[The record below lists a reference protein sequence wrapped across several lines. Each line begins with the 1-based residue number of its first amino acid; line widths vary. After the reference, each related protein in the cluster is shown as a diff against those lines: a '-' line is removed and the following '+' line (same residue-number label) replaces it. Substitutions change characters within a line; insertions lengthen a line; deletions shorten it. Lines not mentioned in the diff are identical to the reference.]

1 MRFEDMKDIPLTCP
15 HILIDNAKKFP
26 PTKAAIREKDYGIWQ
41 SYSWQD
47 YLNQARDFAL
57 GLAALG
63 FKKDDKMAII
73 GDNRPQLYWGLAGC
87 QCLGGVPVPL
97 YQDAIH
103 KELHYIVDHSE
114 CRCALAEDQE
124 QTDKLMHL
132 KDEIPRLE
140 YVIYDDP
147 RGLQKY
153 KYDWLI
159 AFTRVQEMGRKFGKE
174 NPDYFMNAVN
184 GVKPDDLSII
194 CYTSGT
200 TGNPKGV
207 ILTHRMI
214 VDAARG
220 FLQWDNL
227 NENEEI
233 MAYLP
238 MAWIGDH
245 IFSYG
250 DALCSG
256 FTVNCPESTATTMH
270 DQKEIG
276 PTYIFAPPRIWE
288 NILTQVM
295 IKIEDSAWI
304 KQKAFHYFMKVANR
318 VEKRRIANEPVPL
331 IDKILY
337 TIGDFIIYAPLVDN
351 LGLRNIKVAYTAG
364 EAIGPEIFEF
374 FRSLG
379 VNLKQLYGMTES
391 SAYISM
397 QKDGDIDSETVGPPA
412 PGVEV
417 KIAETGEV
425 LYKSPGN
432 FLGYYKN
439 KKATAETLEDG
450 WLHSGDAGYMTER
463 GHLKIIDR
471 AKDVSKLN
479 DGTMFAPKYIENKLK
494 FSPYIKESVAHG
506 MDRDFVAVFIDID
519 YGAVAN
525 WAERRHIAF
534 TSYTDLAQKPPV
546 YEFIKNEIHK
556 VNKSLSEDPKL
567 KNSQIKRYLLFHKE
581 LNPDDGEITRTRKV
595 RRKFIAEKYGNL
607 IEALYTPG
615 QDNVDVEA
623 TFTYED
629 GRTTT
634 MTANLKVRDA
644 ETF

>member
-1 MRFEDMKDIPLTCP
+1 MTDLPMTFP
-15 HILIDNAKKFP
+15 HILMDNAKKFP
-26 PTKAAIREKDYGIWQ
+26 PTKAAIREKDFGIWQ

-47 YLNQARDFAL
+47 YLDQVRDFAL
-57 GLAALG
+57 GLASLG
-63 FKKDDKMAII
+63 FKREDKMAII

-103 KELHYIVDHSE
+103 KELYYIVDHSE
-114 CRCALAEDQE
+114 CRFALAEDQE

-132 KDEIPRLE
+132 KDEIPRME
-140 YVIYDDP
+140 YIIYDDP
-147 RGLQKY
+147 RGLQNY
-153 KYDWLI
+153 KKDWLI
-159 AFTRVQEMGRKFGKE
+159 AFTDVQEMGRRFGKE
-174 NPDYFMNAVN
+174 NPDYFMDSVN
-184 GVKPDDLSII
+184 QIKPDDMSII
-194 CYTSGT
+194 GYTSGT

-207 ILTHRMI
+207 MITHRMI
-214 VDAARG
+214 ADCSRG

-227 NENEEI
+227 DDKENV

-250 DALCSG
+250 QAFCSG
-256 FTVNCPESTATTMH
+256 FTVNCPESTETVVQ

-288 NILTQVM
+288 NILTQIL
-295 IKIEDSAWI
+295 IKIEDAAWI
-304 KQKAFHYFMKVANR
+304 KRKGFDYFMKVANR
-318 VEKRRIANEPVPL
+318 VEKKRIANEQVPVGDSL
-331 IDKILY
+331 LY
-337 TIGDFIIYAPLVDN
+337 QIGRFLYFGPLVDN
-351 LGLRNIKVAYTAG
+351 LGMSRIKVAYTAG

-374 FRSLG
+374 YRSLG
-379 VNLKQLYGMTES
+379 INLKQLYGMTES
-391 SAYISM
+391 CAYVSM
-397 QKDGDIDSETVGPPA
+397 QKDGEIDSESVGPPA
-412 PGVEV
+412 PGVEI
-417 KIAETGEV
+417 KISDKGEV

-432 FLGYYKN
+432 FLGYFKN
-439 KKATAETLEDG
+439 PEATAETVKDG
-450 WLHSGDAGYMTER
+450 WLLSGDAGYMTEQ

-494 FSPYIKESVAHG
+494 FSPYIKEAVAHG
-506 MDRDFVAVFIDID
+506 MEKDFVAVFIDID
-519 YGAVAN
+519 YGSVAN

-534 TSYTDLAQKPPV
+534 TSYTDLAQKPPI
-546 YEFIKNEIHK
+546 YDLIREAILK
-556 VNKSLSEDPKL
+556 VNRSLSEDPRL

-607 IEALYTPG
+607 IDALYDP
-615 QDNVDVEA
+615 DKDSIDMEA

-634 MTANLKVRDA
+634 MRANLKVRDV
-644 ETF
+644 ETY

>member
-1 MRFEDMKDIPLTCP
+1 ME
-15 HILIDNAKKFP
+15 NAKRFP

-47 YLNQARDFAL
+47 YLEQVKDFAL

-63 FKKDDKMAII
+63 FKRDDRMAII
-73 GDNRPQLYWGLAGC
+73 GDNRPQLYWGLAAV
-87 QCLGGVPVPL
+87 QCLGGIPVPL

-103 KELHYIVDHSE
+103 KELHFIMDHSE
-114 CRCALAEDQE
+114 CRFALAEDQE

-132 KDEIPRLE
+132 KEEIPRID
-140 YVIYDDP
+140 YIIYDDP
-147 RGLQKY
+147 RGLQNY
-153 KYDWLI
+153 KEDWLI
-159 AFTRVQEMGRKFGKE
+159 AFTDVQEMGRKFGKE
-174 NPDYFMNAVN
+174 HPDYFMEEVN
-184 GVKPDDLSII
+184 KCTPDSLSLMA
-194 CYTSGT
+194 YTSGT

-207 ILTHRMI
+207 MLTHRKL
-214 VDAARG
+214 ASASRG
-220 FLQWDNL
+220 FIEWDNL
-227 NENEEI
+227 GPKEEI

-250 DALCSG
+250 EALCAG
-256 FTVNCPESTATTMH
+256 FTVNCPESTATTVH
-270 DQKEIG
+270 DQREIG

-288 NILTQVM
+288 NVLTQIM

-304 KQKAFHYFMKVANR
+304 KQKAFHYFMDLATQVKKKEDR
-318 VEKRRIANEPVPL
+318 HDPVSL
-331 IDKILY
+331 AEKILY
-337 TIGDFIIYAPLVDN
+337 QIGRFLIYAPLVDN
-351 LGLRNIKVAYTAG
+351 LGMSRIKVAYTAG

-374 FRSLG
+374 YRALG
-379 VNLKQLYGMTES
+379 INLKQLYGMTES
-391 SAYISM
+391 SAYVSM
-397 QKDGDIDSETVGPPA
+397 QKDGDIDPESVGPPA
-412 PGVEV
+412 PGVEI
-417 KIAETGEV
+417 KISERGEV

-439 KKATAETLEDG
+439 DEATEETLEEG

-471 AKDVSKLN
+471 AKDVSHLN

-494 FSPYIKESVAHG
+494 FSPYIKEAVAHG
-506 MDRDFVAVFIDID
+506 MGRDFVAAFIDID

-534 TSYTDLAQKPPV
+534 TSYTDLAQKPQV
-546 YEFIKNEIHK
+546 YDLIYEAILK
-556 VNKSLSEDPKL
+556 VNQSLSEDKKL
-567 KNSQIKRYLLFHKE
+567 KGSQIKRYLLLHKE

-595 RRKFIAEKYGNL
+595 RRKFIAEKYGTL
-607 IEALYTPG
+607 IEALYTG
-615 QDNVDVEA
+615 KEDVDVQA

-634 MTANLKVRDA
+634 MRANLKIRDA

>member
-1 MRFEDMKDIPLTCP
+1 MSDTALTFP
-15 HILIDNAKKFP
+15 HILLENAQKFP
-26 PTKAAIREKDYGIWQ
+26 ASKIAMREKEYGIWQ

-47 YLNQARDFAL
+47 SLDQVRDFAL

-63 FKKDDKMAII
+63 FKKEDKMAII
-73 GDNRPQLYWGLAGC
+73 GDNRPHLYWGMAAC

-103 KELHYIVDHSE
+103 KELQFIVDHSE
-114 CRCALAEDQE
+114 CRFALAEDQE

-132 KDEIPRLE
+132 KEEIPRIE
-140 YVIYDDP
+140 YIIYNDP
-147 RGLQKY
+147 RGLRNY
-153 KYDWLI
+153 KHDWLI
-159 AFTRVQEMGRKFGKE
+159 AYEDVQEMGRKFGQE

-184 GVKPDDLSII
+184 GVKPDDMSLIA
-194 CYTSGT
+194 YTSGT

-207 ILTHRMI
+207 MITHRMI
-214 VDAARG
+214 ADCSRG
-220 FLQWDNL
+220 FLEWDNL
-227 NENEEI
+227 DETENI

-250 DALCSG
+250 QALTAG
-256 FTVNCPESTATTMH
+256 FTVNCPESTATTFH
-270 DQKEIG
+270 DQREIG
-276 PTYIFAPPRIWE
+276 PTHVFAVPRIWE
-288 NILTQVM
+288 NILTQIM

-318 VEKRRIANEPVPL
+318 VEKRRIVNEPVPFA
-331 IDKILY
+331 DQILY
-337 TIGDFIIYAPLVDN
+337 AIGRMIVYGPLLDN
-351 LGLRNIKVAYTAG
+351 LGMSNVKVAYTAG

-374 FRSLG
+374 YRSLG

-391 SAYISM
+391 CAYVSM
-397 QKDGDIDSETVGPPA
+397 QKDGDIDSESVGPPA
-412 PGVEV
+412 PGVEI
-417 KIAETGEV
+417 KISDSGEV
-425 LYKSPGN
+425 MYKSPGN
-432 FLGYYKN
+432 FTGYYKN
-439 KKATAETLEDG
+439 PEGTAETMVDG
-450 WLHSGDAGYMTER
+450 WLLSGDAGYMTER

-506 MDRDFVAVFIDID
+506 MNQDFVAVFIDID

-525 WAERRHIAF
+525 WAERRHIGF
-534 TSYTDLAQKPPV
+534 TSYTDLAQKS
-546 YEFIKNEIHK
+546 EIYDLIYDEIER
-556 VNKSLSEDPKL
+556 VNKSLSLDEKL
-567 KNSQIKRYLLFHKE
+567 KNSQIKRYLLLHKE

-595 RRKFIAEKYGNL
+595 RRRFIAEKYETL
-607 IEALYTPG
+607 IEALYAG
-615 QDNVDVEA
+615 KENVDVEA
-623 TFTYED
+623 KITYED
-629 GRTTT
+629 GRTAT
-634 MTANLKVRDA
+634 MKANLKIRDV

>member
-1 MRFEDMKDIPLTCP
+1 MVESADTFPK
-15 HILIDNAKKFP
+15 ILLQNAQKYGNNKI
-26 PTKAAIREKDYGIWQ
+26 AIREKDFGIWQ

-47 YLNQARDFAL
+47 YLDQVRDFAL
-57 GLAALG
+57 GLVTLG
-63 FKKDDKMAII
+63 FNKGDKMSII
-73 GDNRPQLYWGLAGC
+73 GDNRPQLYWGLAAC
-87 QCLGGVPVPL
+87 QCLGGIPVPL

-114 CRCALAEDQE
+114 CKFALAEDQE

-132 KDEIPRLE
+132 KEEIPRLE

-147 RGLQKY
+147 RGLHNY
-153 KYDWLI
+153 KRDWLI
-159 AFTRVQEMGRKFGKE
+159 SFIDVQKRGRKLGEEK
-174 NPDYFMNAVN
+174 PDFFMKMVN
-184 GVKPDDLSII
+184 EVKPDDLSII
-194 CYTSGT
+194 SYTSGT

-207 ILTHRMI
+207 MLTHRKI
-214 VDAARG
+214 AECSRG
-220 FLQWDNL
+220 FLKWDNL
-227 NENEEI
+227 DDNENI

-250 DALCSG
+250 QALAAG
-256 FTVNCPESTATTMH
+256 FCINCPESTATVVH

-276 PTYIFAPPRIWE
+276 PTHIFAPPRIWE
-288 NILTQVM
+288 NILTQIM
-295 IKIEDSAWI
+295 IKMEDAAWI
-304 KQKAFHYFMKVANR
+304 KRKMFHFFMNVAGR
-318 VEKRRIANEPVPL
+318 VEKKRILNESVPL
-331 IDKILY
+331 VDKILY
-337 TIGDFIIYAPLVDN
+337 NIGNFTIYAPLVDN
-351 LGLRNIKVAYTAG
+351 LGMSKIKVAYTAG

-374 FRSLG
+374 YRSLG
-379 VNLKQLYGMTES
+379 INLKQLYGMTES
-391 SAYISM
+391 CAYISM
-397 QKDGDIDSETVGPPA
+397 QKDGDIDSETVGPPVY
-412 PGVEV
+412 GVEI
-417 KIAETGEV
+417 KISDQGEV

-432 FLGYYKN
+432 FVGYFKN
-439 KKATAETLEDG
+439 PEATAETLEDG
-450 WLHSGDAGYMTER
+450 WLHSGDAGYLTER

-506 MDRDFVAVFIDID
+506 MNKDYVAVFIDID

-534 TSYTDLAQKPPV
+534 TSYTDLAQKP
-546 YEFIKNEIHK
+546 EIYDLIYDAILR
-556 VNKSLSEDPKL
+556 VNKSLSEDAKL
-567 KNSQIKRYLLFHKE
+567 KNSQIKRYLLLHKE

-595 RRKFIAEKYGNL
+595 RRMFVAEKYGNL
-607 IEALYTPG
+607 IEALYSDRDT
-615 QDNVDVEA
+615 VAVEA
-623 TFTYED
+623 TITYED

-634 MTANLKVRDA
+634 MKANLKIRDV

>member
-1 MRFEDMKDIPLTCP
+1 MTDLPMTGP

-26 PTKAAIREKDYGIWQ
+26 PTKAAMREKDYGIWQ

-47 YLNQARDFAL
+47 YLDQVKDFAL
-57 GLAALG
+57 GLASLG
-63 FKKDDKMAII
+63 FKREDKMAII
-73 GDNRPQLYWGLAGC
+73 GDNRPQLYWGLAAC
-87 QCLGGVPVPL
+87 QSLGGVPVPL

-103 KELHYIVDHSE
+103 KELHYIVNHSE
-114 CRCALAEDQE
+114 CRFALAEDQE

-132 KDEIPRLE
+132 KDETPRLE
-140 YVIYDDP
+140 YIIYDDP
-147 RGLQKY
+147 RGLQNY
-153 KYDWLI
+153 KKDWLI
-159 AFTRVQEMGRKFGKE
+159 AFTDVQEMGRRFGKE
-174 NPDYFMNAVN
+174 NPDYFMDSVN
-184 GVKPDDLSII
+184 QIKPDDMSII
-194 CYTSGT
+194 GYTSGT

-207 ILTHRMI
+207 MITHRMI
-214 VDAARG
+214 ADCSRG
-220 FLQWDNL
+220 FLEWDNL
-227 NENEEI
+227 NETEEV

-250 DALCSG
+250 QALCSG
-256 FTVNCPESTATTMH
+256 FTVNCPESTTTVVQ

-276 PTYIFAPPRIWE
+276 PTHIFAPPRIWE
-288 NILTQVM
+288 NILTQIM

-304 KQKAFHYFMKVANR
+304 KRKGFDYFMKVANR
-318 VEKRRIANEPVPL
+318 VEKKRIANEQVPTG
-331 IDKILY
+331 DGILY
-337 TIGDFIIYAPLVDN
+337 QIGRFLYFGPLVDN
-351 LGLRNIKVAYTAG
+351 LGMSKLKVAYTAG

-374 FRSLG
+374 YRSLG
-379 VNLKQLYGMTES
+379 INLKQLYGMTES
-391 SAYISM
+391 CAYVSM
-397 QKDGDIDSETVGPPA
+397 QKDGEIDSESVGPPA
-412 PGVEV
+412 PGVEI
-417 KIAETGEV
+417 KISDKGEV
-425 LYKSPGN
+425 LYKGPGN
-432 FLGYYKN
+432 FVGYFKN
-439 KKATAETLEDG
+439 PEATAETYEDG
-450 WLHSGDAGYMTER
+450 WLCSGDAGYMTEQ

-494 FSPYIKESVAHG
+494 FSPYIKEAVAHG
-506 MDRDFVAVFIDID
+506 MGKDFVAVFIDID

-546 YEFIKNEIHK
+546 YDLIQEAILK
-556 VNKSLSEDPKL
+556 VNKSLSEDPRL

-595 RRKFIAEKYGNL
+595 RRKFIAEKYGDL
-607 IEALYTPG
+607 IDALYDPAKES
-615 QDNVDVEA
+615 VDMEA

-634 MTANLKVRDA
+634 MKANLKVRDVN
-644 ETF
+644 TF

>member
-1 MRFEDMKDIPLTCP
+1 MVESADTFPK
-15 HILIDNAKKFP
+15 ILLQNAQKYGNNKI
-26 PTKAAIREKDYGIWQ
+26 AIREKDFGIWQ

-47 YLNQARDFAL
+47 YLDQVRDFAL

-63 FKKDDKMAII
+63 FNNGDKMSII
-73 GDNRPQLYWGLAGC
+73 GDNRPQLYWGLAAC
-87 QCLGGVPVPL
+87 QCLGGIPVPL

-114 CRCALAEDQE
+114 CKFALAEDQE

-132 KDEIPRLE
+132 KEEIPRLE

-147 RGLQKY
+147 RGLQNY
-153 KYDWLI
+153 NRDWLI
-159 AFTRVQEMGRKFGKE
+159 SFIDVQKRGRKLGEEK
-174 NPDYFMNAVN
+174 PDFFMKMVN
-184 GVKPDDLSII
+184 EVKPDDLSII
-194 CYTSGT
+194 SYTSGT

-207 ILTHRMI
+207 MLTHRKI
-214 VDAARG
+214 AECSRG
-220 FLQWDNL
+220 FLKWDNL
-227 NENEEI
+227 DDNENI

-250 DALCSG
+250 QALAAG
-256 FTVNCPESTATTMH
+256 FCINCPESTATVVH

-276 PTYIFAPPRIWE
+276 PTHIFAPPRIWE
-288 NILTQVM
+288 NILTQIM
-295 IKIEDSAWI
+295 IKMEDAAWI
-304 KQKAFHYFMKVANR
+304 KRKIFHFFMNVAGR
-318 VEKRRIANEPVPL
+318 VEKKRILNESVPL
-331 IDKILY
+331 VDKILY
-337 TIGDFIIYAPLVDN
+337 NIGNFTIYAPLVDN
-351 LGLRNIKVAYTAG
+351 LGMSKIKVAYTAG

-374 FRSLG
+374 YRSLG
-379 VNLKQLYGMTES
+379 INLKQLYGMTES
-391 SAYISM
+391 CAYISM
-397 QKDGDIDSETVGPPA
+397 QKDGDIDSETVGPPVY
-412 PGVEV
+412 GVEI
-417 KIAETGEV
+417 KISDQGEV

-432 FLGYYKN
+432 FVGYFKN
-439 KKATAETLEDG
+439 PEATAETLEDG
-450 WLHSGDAGYMTER
+450 WLHSGDAGYLTER

-506 MDRDFVAVFIDID
+506 MNEDYVAVFIDID

-534 TSYTDLAQKPPV
+534 TSYTDLAQKP
-546 YEFIKNEIHK
+546 EIYDLIYDAILR
-556 VNKSLSEDPKL
+556 VNKSLSEDAKL
-567 KNSQIKRYLLFHKE
+567 KNSQIKRYLLLHKE

-595 RRKFIAEKYGNL
+595 RRMFVAEKYGNL
-607 IEALYTPG
+607 IEALYSDRDT
-615 QDNVDVEA
+615 VAVEA
-623 TFTYED
+623 TITYED

-634 MTANLKVRDA
+634 MKANLKIRDV